1 MAEDMK
7 DFLLKW
13 YKQRHFDLMPAGVRA
28 QYNVYRAN
36 NDFAGNMKHWNKE
49 LLDANGDS
57 NPLPTLTDPD
67 DLKKLYDM
75 FQDVLLD
82 MDDNRKDF
90 KYEDVSNDFV
100 NKWVSG
106 AEPLF
111 GKVEA
116 TPEAESDIEKLRQ
129 VLDLQPT
136 DIKSFLEKPDVGL
149 LPATTY
155 VDKKI
160 DFDDFVKGVRD
171 KKYNT
176 DKNFRAVLKNII
188 GTLASYER
196 FNELPRNDDG
206 SPVFNFNFQH
216 TEQLNNWFQSANYDK
231 DRFERAYPE
240 MLDALLR
247 SEKLRNR
254 FASYGTKHTITEQLT
269 KAINETDYENKN
281 SKDFVPEKLKDKEN
295 LAQKIEKLKDDTFEN
310 YLRKFTTARG
320 SRIYFTPY
328 SQEIIKA
335 IDKEKVKPTEGI
347 DGILAKRD
355 AIEKRVASKSPNAK
369 GHFSWFAD
377 TMAKL
382 KEKMPKAYG
391 NALRNGAQLRA
402 IVSEVIRVAVKD
414 GKIGEAK
421 TALEILSVCKYGFM
435 DSKAMENLKE
445 YFKENK
451 EGVFGNKE
459 LSWNKNEGV
468 KFVTG
473 AMDKTVRFGVKA
485 AVQSVASINHLIQK
499 SRTKF
504 RGRKG
509 NLAEDI
515 AKNQTKMDKAKDLGI
530 QIANDK
536 IAAVDAKK
544 AMNDARLADMSI
556 GGVHTK
562 SGWNVNEAN
571 LDNCQTELA
580 DRAAIRDTRKIDL
593 DAATAALGIAEGAY
607 TPDMQERRNKATNY
621 VATRDAL
628 QADIDALNI
637 EIADINAQLGGLGGS
652 AEDFAKAN
660 VLYPKLQEL
669 MNDRDDK
676 VHKRDDLNAWH
687 AFYMGAGGAAQRMA
701 DYNAYHD
708 FENAKNARDA
718 AKADYD
724 FAQAEHANLETD
736 INEYNAKKEE
746 NEKLVAEKDA
756 QQGIID
762 NWDRDHTDKYLELM
776 SYWDTLESPLKV
788 HNFQLATT
796 KMQAEMLKRE
806 KKNPLGKE
814 IEMTKAQWRAWND
827 LQGYRYAA

>member
-28 QYNVYRAN
+28 QYDVYREN
-36 NDFAGNMKHWNKE
+36 NDFTGNMKHWNKE
-49 LLDANGDS
+49 LLDEDGNL
-57 NPLPTLTDPD
+57 NPLPSLTEPD

-129 VLDLQPT
+129 VLENQPT

-149 LPATTY
+149 LPAATY
-155 VDKKI
+155 GDKKI

-176 DKNFRAVLKNII
+176 DKDFRAVLKNII

-206 SPVFNFNFQH
+206 SSVFNFDFRH
-216 TEQLNNWFQSANYDK
+216 TEKLNDWFQSANYDK

-254 FASYGTKHTITEQLT
+254 FANYGTKHTITDQLA
-269 KAINETDYENKN
+269 KAIEETDYENKD
-281 SKDFVPEKLKDKEN
+281 SKDFVPEKVKDKKN
-295 LAQKIEKLKDDTFEN
+295 LAQRIEDWKEDTYQN
-310 YLRKFTTARG
+310 YLRKFVSARG

-328 SQEIIKA
+328 SYEIIKA
-335 IDKEKVKPTEGI
+335 IDKEKIKPTEGI

-355 AIEKRVASKSPNAK
+355 AIEKRIVSKSSNAK
-369 GHFSWFAD
+369 GHFTWFAD
-377 TMAKL
+377 TMAKI

-402 IVSEVIRVAVKD
+402 VVSEVIRDAVKNN
-414 GKIGEAK
+414 KIGEAK

-435 DSKAMENLKE
+435 DSKAMENLNE

-451 EGVFGNKE
+451 EGIFGNKD

-468 KFVTG
+468 KVVTG
-473 AMDKTVRFGVKA
+473 ALDKTIRFGIKA

-504 RGRKG
+504 RGRMG
-509 NLAEDI
+509 SLAGDI
-515 AKNQTKMDKAKDLGI
+515 KNNQIKMGKDKEYGI
-530 QIANDK
+530 KIAEDK
-536 IAAVDAKK
+536 IADVDAKR
-544 AMNDARLADMSI
+544 ATNDARLADMSA
-556 GGVHTK
+556 GGANTK
-562 SGWNVNEAN
+562 SGFGIDDTNITVRE
-571 LDNCQTELA
+571 TELA
-580 DRAAIRDTRKIDL
+580 KREKIRKDEKDKF
-593 DAATAALGIAEGAY
+593 DSATENFDKANKAY
-607 TPDMQERRNKATNY
+607 TPEMRERIQANTNFPTNETALKTEIDKLDNDIFDIEIELRKLGKTPEDYARASMLVPKLDELKQQKQVKEKELTDLRDEHTAYLGSSDYAKDKAQKKLFSDAEKDKEAAKGSYDNAQTNY
-621 VATRDAL
+621 T
-628 QADIDALNI
+628 
-637 EIADINAQLGGLGGS
+637 
-652 AEDFAKAN
+652 
-660 VLYPKLQEL
+660 
-669 MNDRDDK
+669 
-676 VHKRDDLNAWH
+676 
-687 AFYMGAGGAAQRMA
+687 
-701 DYNAYHD
+701 
-708 FENAKNARDA
+708 
-718 AKADYD
+718 
-724 FAQAEHANLETD
+724 NLEAD
-736 INEYNAKKEE
+736 INEYKATKKE
-746 NEKLVAEKDA
+746 NESLDTEKET

-762 NWDRDHTDKYLELM
+762 NWDRDHTDKYIELM

-788 HNFQLATT
+788 HSFRLATN
-796 KMQAEMLKRE
+796 KMREEMLKRE
-806 KKNPLGKE
+806 ARSPKGKE
-814 IEMTKAQWRAWND
+814 ITMTKAQWRAWDD
-827 LQGYRYAA
+827 LQGYGYAA